1 MQIELIF
8 PIFERKYTK
17 AEEITNIN
25 GIQKKEVLE
34 EPLIANKQL

>member
-8 PIFERKYTK
+8 PIFERKCTK

-25 GIQKKEVLE
+25 GIQKKKYWK
-34 EPLIANKQL
+34 NH